1 MPYYDEIVKHLMD
14 QFPYAFAALALNTA
28 DVEIGERLN
37 TEQPSEEIMQESPF
51 YERVIQRGIE
61 QGIERGARQT
71 TIENTL
77 AILTARFPHADVDA
91 LRLTLEAIADLDRLK
106 QLNLTASLAPSF
118 EAFQHGLET

>member
-1 MPYYDEIVKHLMD
+1 
-14 QFPYAFAALALNTA
+14 
-28 DVEIGERLN
+28 
-37 TEQPSEEIMQESPF
+37 
-51 YERVIQRGIE
+51 VIQRGIE